1 MFHLEELY
9 IHHKP
14 YIKELLIKSKLIYNK
29 AYLSFVSNTFQQLN
43 LTVEQLQIFLYGY
56 NFDNVKHDKI
66 LRKLINDLLDILE
79 D

>member
-1 MFHLEELY
+1 MEELY

-66 LRKLINDLLDILE
+66 LRKLIKDLLDILE